1 MQLKLVFPL
10 VLSTEEADPHLAPA
24 SFQAFEPPHR
34 TRVPDSS
41 VILLRSVTLNIFKR
55 ISGLLF
61 LEEGQCAF
69 ACSIEVFLS
78 LSPPITALN
87 SIVAL

>member
-10 VLSTEEADPHLAPA
+10 VLSTEEAPA